1 MIERTFGRKVALGF
15 SVFSFLGA
23 GAAVAVLLVMFSQ
36 RGGSDVIVASLLA
49 TVVFMASC
57 GVVLYQM
64 SKPPR
69 HVLLPWDHDGAEPAA
84 DRD

>member
-1 MIERTFGRKVALGF
+1 MAERTFGRKVALGF

-36 RGGSDVIVASLLA
+36 RGAGDVIVASLLA
-49 TVVFMASC
+49 TVLFLLSC
-57 GVVLYQM
+57 AVVLYQI

-69 HVLLPWDHDGAEPAA
+69 HVLLPWDHDGTEPAA